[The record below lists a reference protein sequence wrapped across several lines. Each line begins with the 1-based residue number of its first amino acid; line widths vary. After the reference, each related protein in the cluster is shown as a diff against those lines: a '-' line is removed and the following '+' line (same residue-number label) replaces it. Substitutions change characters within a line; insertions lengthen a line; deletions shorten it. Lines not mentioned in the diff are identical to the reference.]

1 MKMINKIQGFI
12 ELTRLDKPVGI
23 YLLFWPS
30 FIGLLLGAI
39 DRGSIEFKNYFILI
53 IGTVLVRSCGCIIN
67 DINDYKFD
75 RLVSRTKNRPLASG
89 KMGMTE
95 AWLYFILLATLSL
108 CLLFFV
114 PLYTIYASLVV
125 AVFIMI
131 YPLTK
136 RFLKAPQFFLGITF
150 GSGTIISFSLV
161 SSDFSL
167 SLLILFI
174 GTVLWI
180 ISFDTIYAF
189 EDIADDLKIGI
200 NSTPILW
207 GDQALNISKYL
218 HLAFYV
224 SLALIG
230 FINKFSLFFLLV
242 LIILL
247 GLYIHQRRLINND
260 QYLDAFKFNNWI
272 GMFASMGFVI
282 EAFLI

>member
-1 MKMINKIQGFI
+1 MINKIQGFI

-39 DRGSIEFKNYFILI
+39 NRGSIEFKNYFILI

-89 KMGMTE
+89 RMGMTE

-272 GMFASMGFVI
+272 GMFASIGFVI

>member
-1 MKMINKIQGFI
+1 MINKIQGFI

-247 GLYIHQRRLINND
+247 GLYIHQRRLISND

-272 GMFASMGFVI
+272 GMFASIGFVI

>member
-1 MKMINKIQGFI
+1 MINKIQGFI

-39 DRGSIEFKNYFILI
+39 DSGSIEFKNYFILI

-95 AWLYFILLATLSL
+95 AWLYFTLLATLSL

-230 FINKFSLFFLLV
+230 FLNKFSSFFLLV

-272 GMFASMGFVI
+272 GMFASIGFVI

>member
-1 MKMINKIQGFI
+1 MINKIQGFI

-39 DRGSIEFKNYFILI
+39 DSGSIEFKNYFILI

-95 AWLYFILLATLSL
+95 AWLYFTLLATLSL

-224 SLALIG
+224 SLALVG

>member
-1 MKMINKIQGFI
+1 MINKIQGFI

-30 FIGLLLGAI
+30 FIGLLLGVI

-53 IGTVLVRSCGCIIN
+53 TGTVLVRSCGCIIN

-89 KMGMTE
+89 RMGMTE
-95 AWLYFILLATLSL
+95 AWLYFILLAILSL

-189 EDIADDLKIGI
+189 EDIADDLKVGI

-230 FINKFSLFFLLV
+230 FINKFSLFFLII

-247 GLYIHQRRLINND
+247 GLYIHQRRLINNH

>member
-1 MKMINKIQGFI
+1 MINKIQGFI

-39 DRGSIEFKNYFILI
+39 NRGSIEFKNYFILI

-89 KMGMTE
+89 RMGMTE

-189 EDIADDLKIGI
+189 EDIVDDLKIGI

-230 FINKFSLFFLLV
+230 FINKFSLFFLIILV
-242 LIILL
+242 ILL
-247 GLYIHQRRLINND
+247 GLYIHQRKLINND
-260 QYLDAFKFNNWI
+260 QYLHAFKFNNWI

>member
-1 MKMINKIQGFI
+1 MINKIQGFI

-39 DRGSIEFKNYFILI
+39 DSGSIEFKNYFILI

-95 AWLYFILLATLSL
+95 AWLYFTLLATLSL

-230 FINKFSLFFLLV
+230 FINKFSLFFLLI

-247 GLYIHQRRLINND
+247 GLYIHQRRLINNN

>member
-1 MKMINKIQGFI
+1 MINKIQGFI

-30 FIGLLLGAI
+30 FIGLLLGVI

-189 EDIADDLKIGI
+189 EDIVDDLKIGI

-230 FINKFSLFFLLV
+230 FINKFSLFFLIILV
-242 LIILL
+242 ILL
-247 GLYIHQRRLINND
+247 GLYIHQRKLINND
-260 QYLDAFKFNNWI
+260 QYLHAFKFNNWI

>member
-150 GSGTIISFSLV
+150 GSGTIIAFSLV

-189 EDIADDLKIGI
+189 EDITDDLKIGI

-224 SLALIG
+224 SLAMIG

-242 LIILL
+242 LIVLL

-272 GMFASMGFVI
+272 GMFASIGFVI

>member
-1 MKMINKIQGFI
+1 MINKIQGFI

-207 GDQALNISKYL
+207 GDQALNIAKYL

-230 FINKFSLFFLLV
+230 FINKFSSFFLLV

-272 GMFASMGFVI
+272 GMFASIGFVI

>member
-1 MKMINKIQGFI
+1 MINKIQGFI

-150 GSGTIISFSLV
+150 GSGTIIAFSLV

-224 SLALIG
+224 SLAMIG

-242 LIILL
+242 LIVLL

-272 GMFASMGFVI
+272 GMFASIGFVI

>member
-1 MKMINKIQGFI
+1 MINKIHGFI
-12 ELTRLDKPVGI
+12 ELARLDKPVGI

-30 FIGLLLGAI
+30 FIGLLLAII

-224 SLALIG
+224 SLAMIG

-242 LIILL
+242 LIVLL

-272 GMFASMGFVI
+272 GMLASMGFVI

>member
-1 MKMINKIQGFI
+1 MINKIQGFI

-30 FIGLLLGAI
+30 FIGLLLGTI

-95 AWLYFILLATLSL
+95 AWLYFTLLATLSL

-224 SLALIG
+224 SLALIS

-272 GMFASMGFVI
+272 GMFASMGFFI

>member
-1 MKMINKIQGFI
+1 MINKIQGFI

-30 FIGLLLGAI
+30 FIGLLLGTI

-150 GSGTIISFSLV
+150 GSGTIIAFSLV

-224 SLALIG
+224 SLALVG

-247 GLYIHQRRLINND
+247 GLYIHQRRLINNE

-272 GMFASMGFVI
+272 GMFASIGFVI

>member
-1 MKMINKIQGFI
+1 MINKIQGFI

-30 FIGLLLGAI
+30 FTGLLLGAI
-39 DRGSIEFKNYFILI
+39 NSGSIEFKNYFILI

-95 AWLYFILLATLSL
+95 AWLYFSLLATLSL

-161 SSDFSL
+161 SSNFSL

>member
-1 MKMINKIQGFI
+1 MINKIQGFI

-218 HLAFYV
+218 HLAFYL
-224 SLALIG
+224 SLAMIG

-272 GMFASMGFVI
+272 GMFASIGFVI

>member
-1 MKMINKIQGFI
+1 MINKIQGFI

-39 DRGSIEFKNYFILI
+39 DSGSIEFKNYFILI

-272 GMFASMGFVI
+272 GMFASIGFVI

>member
-1 MKMINKIQGFI
+1 MINKIQGFI

-39 DRGSIEFKNYFILI
+39 NRGSIEFKNYFILI

-89 KMGMTE
+89 RMGMTE

-114 PLYTIYASLVV
+114 PLYTVYASLVI

-207 GDQALNISKYL
+207 GDQALNIAKYL

>member
-1 MKMINKIQGFI
+1 MINKIQGFV

-150 GSGTIISFSLV
+150 GSGTIIAFSLV

-224 SLALIG
+224 SLAMIG
-230 FINKFSLFFLLV
+230 FINKFSLFFLLI
-242 LIILL
+242 LTILL
-247 GLYIHQRRLINND
+247 GLYIHQRRLINNH

-272 GMFASMGFVI
+272 GMFASIGFVI

>member
-30 FIGLLLGAI
+30 FIGLLLGVI

-89 KMGMTE
+89 RMGMTE
-95 AWLYFILLATLSL
+95 AWLYFILLAILSL

-272 GMFASMGFVI
+272 GMFASIGFVI

>member
-1 MKMINKIQGFI
+1 MINKIQGFI

-224 SLALIG
+224 SLALVG

-247 GLYIHQRRLINND
+247 GLYIHQRRLVNND

-272 GMFASMGFVI
+272 GMFASIGFVI

>member
-1 MKMINKIQGFI
+1 MINKIQGFI

-189 EDIADDLKIGI
+189 EDITDDLKIGI

-207 GDQALNISKYL
+207 GDQALNIAKYL

-247 GLYIHQRRLINND
+247 GLYIHQRRLISND

-272 GMFASMGFVI
+272 GMFASMGFVV

>member
-1 MKMINKIQGFI
+1 MINKIQGFI

-150 GSGTIISFSLV
+150 GSGTIIAFSLV

-189 EDIADDLKIGI
+189 EDITDDLKIGI

-272 GMFASMGFVI
+272 GMFASIGFVI

>member
-1 MKMINKIQGFI
+1 MINKIQGFI

-30 FIGLLLGAI
+30 FTGLLLGAI
-39 DRGSIEFKNYFILI
+39 NSGSIEFKNYFILI

-95 AWLYFILLATLSL
+95 AWLYFSLLATLSL

>member
-1 MKMINKIQGFI
+1 MINKIQGFI

-282 EAFLI
+282 EVFLI

>member
-1 MKMINKIQGFI
+1 MINKIQGFI

-150 GSGTIISFSLV
+150 GSGTIIAFSLV

-189 EDIADDLKIGI
+189 EDITDDLKIGI

-207 GDQALNISKYL
+207 GDQALNIAKYL

-247 GLYIHQRRLINND
+247 GLYIHQRRLISND

-272 GMFASMGFVI
+272 GMFASIGFVI

>member
-1 MKMINKIQGFI
+1 MINKIQGFI

-39 DRGSIEFKNYFILI
+39 DSGSIEFKNYFILI

-95 AWLYFILLATLSL
+95 AWLYFTLLATLSL

-114 PLYTIYASLVV
+114 PLYTIYVSLVV
-125 AVFIMI
+125 GVFIMI

-272 GMFASMGFVI
+272 GMFASIGFVI

>member
-1 MKMINKIQGFI
+1 MINKIQGFI

-39 DRGSIEFKNYFILI
+39 DSGSIEFKNYFILI

-95 AWLYFILLATLSL
+95 AWLYFTLLATLSL

-242 LIILL
+242 LIMLL

-272 GMFASMGFVI
+272 GMFASIGFVI

>member
-1 MKMINKIQGFI
+1 M
-12 ELTRLDKPVGI
+12 
-23 YLLFWPS
+23 
-30 FIGLLLGAI
+30 
-39 DRGSIEFKNYFILI
+39 
-53 IGTVLVRSCGCIIN
+53 RSCGCIIN

-218 HLAFYV
+218 HLAFYI

-230 FINKFSLFFLLV
+230 FINKFSLFFLLI
-242 LIILL
+242 LTILL
-247 GLYIHQRRLINND
+247 GLYIHQRRLINNH

-272 GMFASMGFVI
+272 GMFASIGFVI

>member
-114 PLYTIYASLVV
+114 PLYTIYTSLVV

-189 EDIADDLKIGI
+189 EDITDDLKIGI

-207 GDQALNISKYL
+207 GDQALNIAKYL

-247 GLYIHQRRLINND
+247 GLYIHQRRLISND

-272 GMFASMGFVI
+272 GMFASIGFVV

>member
-1 MKMINKIQGFI
+1 MKMINKIQGFV

-150 GSGTIISFSLV
+150 GSGTIIAFSLV

-224 SLALIG
+224 SLAMIG

-272 GMFASMGFVI
+272 GMFASIGFVI

>member
-1 MKMINKIQGFI
+1 MINKIQGFI

>member
-1 MKMINKIQGFI
+1 MINKIQGFI

-89 KMGMTE
+89 RMGMTE

-150 GSGTIISFSLV
+150 GSGTIIAFSLV

-224 SLALIG
+224 SLAMIG

-247 GLYIHQRRLINND
+247 GLYIHQKRLINND

-272 GMFASMGFVI
+272 GMFASIGFVI

>member
-1 MKMINKIQGFI
+1 MINKIQGFV

-207 GDQALNISKYL
+207 GNQALNISKYL

-224 SLALIG
+224 SLAMIG

-272 GMFASMGFVI
+272 GMFASIGFVI

>member
-1 MKMINKIQGFI
+1 MINKIQGFI

-39 DRGSIEFKNYFILI
+39 DSGSIEFKNYFILI

-224 SLALIG
+224 SLAMIG

-272 GMFASMGFVI
+272 GMFASIGFVI

>member
-1 MKMINKIQGFI
+1 MINKIQGFI

-150 GSGTIISFSLV
+150 GSGTIIAFSLV

-189 EDIADDLKIGI
+189 EDITDDLKIGI

-224 SLALIG
+224 SLAMIG

-272 GMFASMGFVI
+272 GMFASIGFVI

>member
-1 MKMINKIQGFI
+1 MINKIQGFI
-12 ELTRLDKPVGI
+12 DLTRLDKPVGI

-39 DRGSIEFKNYFILI
+39 NRGSIEFKNYFILI

-89 KMGMTE
+89 RMGMTE

-189 EDIADDLKIGI
+189 EDIVDDLKIGI

-230 FINKFSLFFLLV
+230 FINKFSLFFLIILV
-242 LIILL
+242 ILL
-247 GLYIHQRRLINND
+247 GLYIHQRKLINNY
-260 QYLDAFKFNNWI
+260 QYLHAFKFNNWI

>member
-1 MKMINKIQGFI
+1 MINKIQGFI

-95 AWLYFILLATLSL
+95 AWLYFTLLATLSL

-242 LIILL
+242 LMILL

>member
-1 MKMINKIQGFI
+1 MINKIQGFI

-150 GSGTIISFSLV
+150 SSGTIISFSLV

-224 SLALIG
+224 SLALVG

-247 GLYIHQRRLINND
+247 GLYIHQRRLVNND

-272 GMFASMGFVI
+272 GMFASMGFFI

>member
-95 AWLYFILLATLSL
+95 AWLYFTLLATLSL

-272 GMFASMGFVI
+272 GMFASIGFVI